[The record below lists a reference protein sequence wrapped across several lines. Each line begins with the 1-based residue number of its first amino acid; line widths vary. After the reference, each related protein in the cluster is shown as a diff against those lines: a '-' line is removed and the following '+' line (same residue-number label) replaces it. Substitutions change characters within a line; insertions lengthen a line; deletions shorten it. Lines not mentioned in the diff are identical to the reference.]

1 MAANVHHTSPQ
12 KTTHGKRRKSVLKTE
27 RLLQN
32 NRMVLNK
39 LK

>member
-1 MAANVHHTSPQ
+1 MGANVNHSSPQ
-12 KTTHGKRRKSVLKTE
+12 KTTHGKRRKSILKTE

-32 NRMVLNK
+32 NRIVLNK